1 VRDYDRS
8 LGFLLHDVS
17 RLMRIEYDRRVRHL
31 GLTRAQWRVIAHL
44 RRNEGCTQATLADL
58 MEIETP
64 TLGRLLDR
72 LEVAG
77 WVERR
82 PSAADRR
89 AKCLYLTEKPSHIV
103 DELLRISST
112 LDRDILRGVGDAE
125 KRHMIESLLD
135 AKKNLLRMTGG
146 ADEAP
151 TSRTAAHA
159 ALGD

>member
-1 VRDYDRS
+1 MRDLDRS

-31 GLTRAQWRVIAHL
+31 GLTRAQWRVVAHL

-72 LEVAG
+72 LEAAG

-82 PSAADRR
+82 PSTADRR
-89 AKCLYLTEKPSHIV
+89 AKCLYLTAKPSHIA
-103 DELLRISST
+103 DELLRISSD
-112 LDRDILRGVGDAE
+112 LERDALNGLGEAE
-125 KRHMIESLLD
+125 RRYMIESLLD
-135 AKKNLLRMTGG
+135 AKKNLLRMTSG
-146 ADEAP
+146 ALDAP
-151 TSRTAAHA
+151 PARTAAHA